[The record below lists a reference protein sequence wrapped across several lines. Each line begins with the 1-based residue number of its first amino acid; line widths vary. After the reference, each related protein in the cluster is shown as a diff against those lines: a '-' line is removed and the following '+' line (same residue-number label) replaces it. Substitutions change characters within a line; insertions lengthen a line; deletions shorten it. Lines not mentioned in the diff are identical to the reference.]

1 MEAVMDGIGKH
12 AEYYRAYLPDDRG
25 VLPMAIAM
33 GTVIALALFLYLV
46 SAVGPV
52 RDPGA
57 ARHGASTATVLV
69 ARHASH

>member
-33 GTVIALALFLYLV
+33 GTVIALGMFLYLV

-52 RDPGA
+52 PDRGGP
-57 ARHGASTATVLV
+57 RHGAGAASVLV
-69 ARHASH
+69 ARPESH

>member
-1 MEAVMDGIGKH
+1 MEAVMEGIGKH

-33 GTVIALALFLYLV
+33 GTVIALGMFLYLV

-52 RDPGA
+52 PDRGA
-57 ARHGASTATVLV
+57 PRHGAGAASVLV
-69 ARHASH
+69 ARPESH